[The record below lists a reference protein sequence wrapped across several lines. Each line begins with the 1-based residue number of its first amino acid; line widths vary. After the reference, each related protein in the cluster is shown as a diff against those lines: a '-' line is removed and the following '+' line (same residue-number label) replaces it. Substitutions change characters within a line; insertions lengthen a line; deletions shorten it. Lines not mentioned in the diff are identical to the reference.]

1 MTRIEEAGKAVVTYK
16 NGASP
21 RHTHLRWVPVGHSS
35 LSVRDRSPFS
45 GGDAQYDDLIAE
57 EGTMDE
63 VRFTYTLLIALTI
76 PCAIL
81 LIGYASG
88 RRTMPGANYFI
99 LMSFT
104 AIIYNGAYIYEIN
117 SNHFPQA
124 IFWFNVVHFV
134 IPLQQYLWL
143 MMSLEYAG
151 VRKRYLKL
159 AKYGTLYH
167 PVLFWIIF
175 YTNIHHLYASSYRF
189 ISNGYFPVIVFSKGP
204 LYVVIVAS
212 GTMIAMIAM
221 ASYIAGYLKAPR
233 TQRFGYLVMITASL
247 IPWFTVYL
255 NATNTSYLG
264 IDYFPVVSI
273 VSGLLFL
280 FGIFQFGIFNT
291 VPIAMETVFRQS
303 KEGILLVDLTDR
315 IIDANHTML
324 KIYPEL
330 EPISAKHTFASFVGR
345 RPELGCVLNGQ
356 TGLHYQLTVNGE
368 ARSYAAEVTP
378 ILAEDGLRIGK
389 ILTVNDVTLFAEHQ
403 KNLERKAETSEI
415 SFLQAQIKP
424 HFLNNALSVIASMVT
439 RDPGEAKKLITDL
452 GEYLTSCSYFDS
464 SSAME
469 LLEREL
475 DTVGAYVA
483 IEKARFR
490 ERLNYQLVCGHIP
503 NVNIPRLVLQPLV
516 ENAIRH
522 GIFKKAGGGRVWLKI
537 NRAGRR
543 VCFEVRDDGV
553 GMPEERIWALTMG
566 EDEEQ
571 GIGIAN
577 IHKRLL
583 KYYGEGLTI
592 TSATGQGTSVTFS
605 VPCDIVVDLERRLG

>member
-1 MTRIEEAGKAVVTYK
+1 MNE
-16 NGASP
+16 
-21 RHTHLRWVPVGHSS
+21 LR
-35 LSVRDRSPFS
+35 L
-45 GGDAQYDDLIAE
+45 
-57 EGTMDE
+57 
-63 VRFTYTLLIALTI
+63 TYTLLVALTI

-99 LMSFT
+99 LMLFT
-104 AIIYNGAYIYEIN
+104 AIIYNGAYICEIN
-117 SNHFPQA
+117 SNHFSQA

-151 VRKRYLKL
+151 VQKRYLKL
-159 AKYGTLYH
+159 AKYAMLYH
-167 PVLFWIIF
+167 PVLFWLIF
-175 YTNIHHLYASSYRF
+175 YTNSIHHLYMSSYRF
-189 ISNGYFPVIVFSKGP
+189 VSNGYFPLIVFSKGS
-204 LYVVIVAS
+204 LYMVIVAS
-212 GTMIAMIAM
+212 GTMIGVIAM
-221 ASYIAGYLKAPR
+221 ASYIGGYLKAPR
-233 TQRFGYLVMITASL
+233 AQRFGYLIMITASL

-264 IDYFPVVSI
+264 VDYFPVVSI

-330 EPISAKHTFASFVGR
+330 EQILGKHTFASFVER
-345 RPELGCVLNGQ
+345 HPELGCVLNSQ
-356 TGLHYQLTVNGE
+356 AGLYYQLTVNGD
-368 ARSYAAEVTP
+368 ARSYAAEITP
-378 ILAEDGLRIGK
+378 ILAEDCLQIGK

-424 HFLNNALSVIASMVT
+424 HFLNNTLSVIASMVT
-439 RDPGEAKKLITDL
+439 RDPGEAKKLIADL
-452 GEYLTSCSYFDS
+452 GEYLTSCCYFDS

-475 DTVGAYVA
+475 ETVGAYVA
-483 IEKARFR
+483 IEKARFQ
-490 ERLNYQLVCGHIP
+490 ERLNYQLVCDHIP
-503 NVNIPRLVLQPLV
+503 NVYIPRLVLQPLV

-522 GIFKKAGGGRVWLKI
+522 GILKKAGGGQVWLKI

-553 GMPEERIWALTMG
+553 GMPEARIGALTMG

-592 TSATGQGTSVTFS
+592 TSAMGQGTSVTFS
-605 VPCDIVVDLERRLG
+605 LPYDIVVDLEKRLGCSHDRRYCCG